1 MKNIL
6 KIFIVNIC
14 VFMFNEKYLY
24 FFARE
29 LNVKIAKSYAVNF
42 FKCQMIVI
50 YHDYIITYSII
61 NSDY

>member
-1 MKNIL
+1 
-6 KIFIVNIC
+6 
-14 VFMFNEKYLY
+14 MFNEKYLY

-29 LNVKIAKSYAVNF
+29 LTVKIVILYAVNF
-42 FKCQMIVI
+42 LQCQIIVL